1 MVFPRPEVVVVGM
14 AGPQGGVGAT
24 GPTGPTGPAANPTFT
39 STTSNTI
46 GTGSKTFTI
55 QSGRTIAIGNPVTI
69 AVTASPGTNWM
80 YGLVT
85 SYTGTTLQVNVT
97 QTGGSGTYA
106 AWTGGVV
113 GTVGPQG
120 PIGVTGNTGAT
131 GPTGPTGPAGPLSS
145 VADTASIDLTNTAGV
160 VTAAAIF
167 GTSAGTVAQGNHTHP
182 TLYLPFGGVFV
193 AVINGTASSTPNGA
207 TFATLIADTD
217 VAFPAGTWSVYL
229 VGEYLGY
236 RDAATGALGIRIRA
250 NGASAG
256 SVDPSVLLAN
266 ERFNSKFSNIIT
278 GLSGG
283 GNIPFGLEFR
293 GVAGGA
299 NTFASVPSLTVI
311 AWRTA

>member
-14 AGPQGGVGAT
+14 LGPQGGT
-24 GPTGPTGPAANPTFT
+24 GPTGPTGATGAAANPTFT

-85 SYTGTTLQVNVT
+85 SYSGTTLQVNVT

-120 PIGVTGNTGAT
+120 PTGST
-131 GPTGPTGPAGPLSS
+131 GPTGPTGGTGPTGPAGPLSS

-167 GTSAGTVAQGNHTHP
+167 GTSAGTVAQGNHTHAHSAL
-182 TLYLPFGGVFV
+182 TS
-193 AVINGTASSTPNGA
+193 I
-207 TFATLIADTD
+207 DTD
-217 VAFPAGTWSVYL
+217 TAPTAIHHT
-229 VGEYLGY
+229 LG
-236 RDAATGALGIRIRA
+236 TGANQAAAGNHTHA
-250 NGASAG
+250 SVTAVGALKATAVAQTPG
-256 SVDPSVLLAN
+256 SL
-266 ERFNSKFSNIIT
+266 T
-278 GLSGG
+278 
-283 GNIPFGLEFR
+283 
-293 GVAGGA
+293 AGGA
-299 NTFASVPSLTVI
+299 GTIAVSVVGTTSADTAIAEPTAGLNGGIFITGVRTSTDTVTIVFYNVTAGTIAVASRDYNVI
-311 AWRTA
+311 VFK